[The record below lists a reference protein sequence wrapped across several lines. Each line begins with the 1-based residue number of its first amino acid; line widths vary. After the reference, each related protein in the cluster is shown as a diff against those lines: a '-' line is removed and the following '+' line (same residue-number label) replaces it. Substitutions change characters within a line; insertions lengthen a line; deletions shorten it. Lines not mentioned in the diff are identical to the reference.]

1 MDVLEEAELPLE
13 KPLTQARAAATHA
26 QSCGSHMHMH
36 MQTHGFSGCGVAS
49 HVLHARAPA
58 HRTQY
63 M

>member
-36 MQTHGFSGCGVAS
+36 MHMQTHAS
-49 HVLHARAPA
+49 AAVV
-58 HRTQY
+58 
-63 M
+63 